1 MCRDRC
7 KFTINLH
14 ILYIFHPFCIFLWR
28 GLPGSYS
35 RWLAR
40 FQYEMLSSHVICAQA
55 AVAQG
60 ITPNVVTSHC
70 WMALCP
76 CCFFE
81 SQRRPCHSW
90 ALEVHIVDRRR
101 SAQWEWWG
109 CKALD
114 ARLSIGPFRS
124 PSWKLS
130 AHYPNA
136 AENGCVNGWLFFH
149 WCDFDTMLPNKND
162 KLWLRYETSMK
173 AGVQPSIRSL
183 ARYSYRSNQLIFR
196 VDPSSWRLSNCAIS
210 DEHGMKHES

>member
-1 MCRDRC
+1 
-7 KFTINLH
+7 
-14 ILYIFHPFCIFLWR
+14 
-28 GLPGSYS
+28 
-35 RWLAR
+35 
-40 FQYEMLSSHVICAQA
+40 MLSSHVICAQA

-114 ARLSIGPFRS
+114 ARLSIGSFRS

-130 AHYPNA
+130 AHYPNFFLIWL
-136 AENGCVNGWLFFH
+136 CGWLVVFPLMRV
-149 WCDFDTMLPNKND
+149 DTMLPKKND

-196 VDPSSWRLSNCAIS
+196 VDPNSWRLSNCAIS
-210 DEHGMKHES
+210 DEYSMNHES